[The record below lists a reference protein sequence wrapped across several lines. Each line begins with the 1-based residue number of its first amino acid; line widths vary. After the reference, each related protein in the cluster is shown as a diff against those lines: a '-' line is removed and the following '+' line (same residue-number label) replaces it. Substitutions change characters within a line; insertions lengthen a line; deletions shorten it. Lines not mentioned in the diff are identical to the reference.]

1 LVSIPAAPP
10 SPLSCNAPT
19 QIDWTQESWPAGSLS
34 EDFTVNGLDVGLDF
48 TGDTGFF
55 VNNPAF
61 GGQTPL
67 LSGLLTGGQTAATSL
82 LYVVNFD
89 NSSRKVDLEMTVGTP
104 GEGVA
109 SIQFGMF
116 DVDENPDLGANIN
129 FIDRIEVNAFLGAAS
144 VPVVLTTSASN
155 TLDSAGRVIGIA
167 ESDSPTSDGNM
178 WVTINQP
185 VDRVTMVYDNDPA
198 VNPSPGQQGVS
209 LYTFDICELMPD
221 LELSKTVDNDTPATG
236 SNVVYTLTLTN
247 DGSLEATSVQ
257 VSDLLPAGLSFISAA
272 PSQGSYDAITGIW
285 ETAAPEL
292 LSVKSV
298 EVYDPNNE
306 GLYAVPGN
314 DVIYSISVT
323 NSGNVAIDA
332 GSIFLVDNF
341 PADIVFYN
349 GDIDDGG
356 PETDAVIME
365 TTGTPGLTL
374 NFTADVGFSDGASAP
389 TNLAGCSYSPAAS
402 SYDPDVRYICLA
414 PQGAFQATDPDSTVI
429 FKFRARIPS
438 N

>member
-1 LVSIPAAPP
+1 MDSTP
-10 SPLSCNAPT
+10 N
-19 QIDWTQESWPAGSLS
+19 DGAG
-34 EDFTVNGLDVGLDF
+34 DD
-48 TGDTGFF
+48 
-55 VNNPAF
+55 
-61 GGQTPL
+61 
-67 LSGLLTGGQTAATSL
+67 
-82 LYVVNFD
+82 
-89 NSSRKVDLEMTVGTP
+89 
-104 GEGVA
+104 
-109 SIQFGMF
+109 
-116 DVDENPDLGANIN
+116 
-129 FIDRIEVNAFLGAAS
+129 AAS
-144 VPVVLTTSASN
+144 
-155 TLDSAGRVIGIA
+155 
-167 ESDSPTSDGNM
+167 
-178 WVTINQP
+178 Q
-185 VDRVTMVYDNDPA
+185 
-198 VNPSPGQQGVS
+198 
-209 LYTFDICELMPD
+209 DI
-221 LELSKTVDNDTPATG
+221 TVA
-236 SNVVYTLTLTN
+236 
-247 DGSLEATSVQ
+247 
-257 VSDLLPAGLSFISAA
+257 
-272 PSQGSYDAITGIW
+272 
-285 ETAAPEL
+285 TAAPEL